1 MNINGDIGN
10 NTVIVGDFNSP
21 LTSMDRPSRQKVNK
35 ETVALNDTL
44 DNNMSLPMNGLTM
57 RSRKI
62 SKDTLKQVK
71 MIAVAR
77 TSATKLDKSG
87 RY

>member
-44 DNNMSLPMNGLTM
+44 DNNMSLTTNEWVNNEIKENIKGYLE
-57 RSRKI
+57 
-62 SKDTLKQVK
+62 
-71 MIAVAR
+71 
-77 TSATKLDKSG
+77 TSENDCCG
-87 RY
+87 